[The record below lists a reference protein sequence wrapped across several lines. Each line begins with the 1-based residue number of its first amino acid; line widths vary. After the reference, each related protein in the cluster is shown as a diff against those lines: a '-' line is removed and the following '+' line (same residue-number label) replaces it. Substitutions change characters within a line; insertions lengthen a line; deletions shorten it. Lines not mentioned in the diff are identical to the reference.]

1 DFEFQELVKVR
12 LYYPHRYHGVNKEG
26 QPVYIKRLG
35 NTHPGKLMNVTT
47 IDRYLKYHV
56 QEFEKALTEKFPACS
71 VATKRRI
78 CSRTSILDVQGL

>member
-12 LYYPHRYHGVNKEG
+12 LYYPHRYHGVDKEG